1 MVDEVNDIIKYSI
14 EHSIGSQSYQE
25 NMVNKWKDS
34 VIENCLT
41 KLSKL
46 GKPFKY
52 IGKVET
58 LLLFM
63 FIRCFYFFYL
73 DVLVLTAII
82 YLTPI

>member
-14 EHSIGSQSYQE
+14 DHSIGSQAYQQ

-52 IGKVET
+52 IGKVEI
-58 LLLFM
+58 LSLFM
-63 FIRCFYFFYL
+63 FKMFHFL
-73 DVLVLTAII
+73 L
-82 YLTPI
+82 P

>member
-14 EHSIGSQSYQE
+14 EHSIGSQSYQQ
-25 NMVNKWKDS
+25 NMVNQWKDS

-52 IGKVET
+52 IGKVEIKSS
-58 LLLFM
+58 FM
-63 FIRCFYFFYL
+63 LKMIYF
-73 DVLVLTAII
+73 
-82 YLTPI
+82 